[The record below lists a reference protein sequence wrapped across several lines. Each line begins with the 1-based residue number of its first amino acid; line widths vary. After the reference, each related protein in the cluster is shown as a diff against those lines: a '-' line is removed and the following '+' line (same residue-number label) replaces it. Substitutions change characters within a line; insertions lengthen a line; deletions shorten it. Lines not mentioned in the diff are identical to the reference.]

1 MKHTHLNHT
10 EPTYNS
16 MLGRMRSI
24 AAIAV
29 LSVLTALLLPLTGC
43 GPSAT
48 DRSLDR
54 AEALMEEHPD
64 SAYGIIME
72 IDSITRQRSP
82 RAKVLEYIS
91 REST

>member
-1 MKHTHLNHT
+1 
-10 EPTYNS
+10 
-16 MLGRMRSI
+16 MRSVV
-24 AAIAV
+24 AAAV
-29 LSVLTALLLPLTGC
+29 LSVLTALLLPLPGC

-72 IDSITRQRSP
+72 IDCMERQRSP
-82 RAKVLEYIS
+82 RAKVLEYAS
-91 REST
+91 GFLCLLPAVL